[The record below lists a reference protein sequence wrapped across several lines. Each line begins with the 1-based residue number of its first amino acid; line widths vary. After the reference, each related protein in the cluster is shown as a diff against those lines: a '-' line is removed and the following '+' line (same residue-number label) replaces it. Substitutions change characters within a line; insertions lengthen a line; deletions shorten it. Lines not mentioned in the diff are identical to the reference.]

1 MHTFFVSGVSVK
13 IQPPPMGPSLLGVL
27 AYSLLPLL
35 VLSLALILACW
46 TYHQRKAPYGH
57 VDINQV

>member
-1 MHTFFVSGVSVK
+1 MCPFVSVK
-13 IQPPPMGPSLLGVL
+13 IQPPPAGPSLLGVL

-35 VLSLALILACW
+35 VLSLALVLSCW